1 MAGNVTTSMPTIP
14 HFPEDRE
21 ELIRD
26 LIERGRTYLPG
37 TLDMEVVKIGDGNAI
52 LRCPISEKHLALNG
66 FLHAGS
72 IISLADTAAGYGCIA
87 SRPEGAIGFTTLEI
101 KSNHVSTLLEG
112 AMVARATMIHGGRT
126 TQVWDVVVSDE
137 ETERPL
143 AYYRATQLILYPRD

>member
-1 MAGNVTTSMPTIP
+1 MTGNVPSSMPAIP
-14 HFPEDRE
+14 HFPDDRE

-26 LIERGRTYLPG
+26 LIDRGRTYLPG
-37 TLDMEVVKIGDGNAI
+37 TLDMEVVEIGDGKAI

-72 IISLADTAAGYGCIA
+72 IISLADTAAGYGCVA
-87 SRPEGAIGFTTLEI
+87 SRPDGAIGFTTLEI

-137 ETERPL
+137 GTERPL